1 MKDTI
6 NWAILGPGRIAE
18 KFASAFSSTAN
29 AKLYAVASRDLERGK
44 EFAAKFA
51 IPKVYSGYEALA
63 ADKDVDIIYV
73 ATPHPFHHAQTLLCL
88 NHKKAVLC
96 EKPLTLNY
104 KGALEMFA
112 AAKLNNTF
120 LMEGM
125 WSRFFPATIKT
136 LELIQAGAIGEVK
149 FMRAD
154 FGFAAPFDPEGRVF
168 NIDLAGGAQ
177 LDVGVYPMFMA
188 LLLLGKPEKIQALA
202 RLAATGVDETTVV
215 QFYFRNGIMAHILSS
230 VVAETPKLAEII
242 GSLGTITLHTPWH
255 KSHAITLNKTHGE
268 SQHFDL
274 PYSGIGFEF
283 QLQHVTECMRNGLK
297 ESPMMSP
304 ELSLLMAEVAD
315 EILMQCGIHYPSNN
329 LS

>member
-1 MKDTI
+1 
-6 NWAILGPGRIAE
+6 
-18 KFASAFSSTAN
+18 
-29 AKLYAVASRDLERGK
+29 
-44 EFAAKFA
+44 
-51 IPKVYSGYEALA
+51 
-63 ADKDVDIIYV
+63 
-73 ATPHPFHHAQTLLCL
+73 
-88 NHKKAVLC
+88 
-96 EKPLTLNY
+96 
-104 KGALEMFA
+104 
-112 AAKLNNTF
+112 
-120 LMEGM
+120 
-125 WSRFFPATIKT
+125 
-136 LELIQAGAIGEVK
+136 
-149 FMRAD
+149 
-154 FGFAAPFDPEGRVF
+154 
-168 NIDLAGGAQ
+168 
-177 LDVGVYPMFMA
+177 
-188 LLLLGKPEKIQALA
+188 
-202 RLAATGVDETTVV
+202 
-215 QFYFRNGIMAHILSS
+215 MAHILSS